1 MKYHAG
7 VAQLA
12 EHFTRNEGVAGS
24 NPVSSTRSNLCGMQ
38 GFFDFKVVGWGE
50 WKVEEAL
57 SDQPVM
63 THPPFLFI
71 FAKKWCSPLYPKD

>member
-24 NPVSSTRSNLCGMQ
+24 NPVSSTKS
-38 GFFDFKVVGWGE
+38 K
-50 WKVEEAL
+50 
-57 SDQPVM
+57 
-63 THPPFLFI
+63 
-71 FAKKWCSPLYPKD
+71 PLRNAGVF